1 MATDDTV
8 TEAPKPLGIDLQEE
22 TNRTFSLD
30 PNSKRISRIALSQI
44 SGDANQP
51 RKLFDQAKLQELADS
66 IKDVGLIMPISVYVD
81 PDDRDRYKVAVGER
95 RYRASKLAGLEK
107 IDCIVVENNIEEIQL
122 IENVQRE
129 DLSPLEEASAYK
141 RYMEKHRISQG
152 DLAKVVGK
160 QRNTVNEI
168 LRITSL
174 PESILMRLDD
184 YPHVTKSQLILI
196 AKEAD
201 TIKQEKLWFNA
212 KQGTLTVQ
220 DARAVSKGE
229 KKQSDLSPTEQAIK
243 ALQGV
248 AKKFEKLETLDA
260 EEAKAVKAAVKV
272 INKNLKDKTS
282 A

>member
-1 MATDDTV
+1 MTDNSDATA
-8 TEAPKPLGIDLQEE
+8 APKPLGIDLTEE
-22 TNRTFSLD
+22 TNRTFNIDL
-30 PNSKRISRIALSQI
+30 NGKRISRIALSQI
-44 SGDANQP
+44 AGDPNQP

-81 PDDRDRYKVAVGER
+81 PDDRDRYIVAVGER
-95 RYRASKLAGLEK
+95 RFRASKLAGLEK

-129 DLSPLEEASAYK
+129 DLSPLEEANAYK
-141 RYMEKHRISQG
+141 RYMDKHALSQG

-168 LRITSL
+168 LRITAL

-196 AKEAD
+196 AKESD
-201 TIKQEKLWFNA
+201 TIKQEKLWFSA
-212 KQGTLTVQ
+212 KQGMLTVQ

-229 KKQSDLSPTEQAIK
+229 KAQSDLSPTEKAIK

-248 AKKFEKLETLDA
+248 VKKFEKISSFDA
-260 EEAKAVKAAVKV
+260 DEAKSVKDAVKA

-282 A
+282 V